1 MASGYIAILL
11 ATQRPSDL
19 TGFLRGCTHMKLVY
33 SDPRGHPTKIFKYF
47 LPKVLFFC
55 KTLFGQVDF
64 ILCYYHIVVIVFKV
78 WLWLAF
84 VITFQQSYHFKGGK
98 AWRYF
103 LMQGPLYPQTLA
115 SLPHTR
121 CSQSL
126 PPGPQQSTTEAVRAS
141 DKSQEKKQ
149 DHIMLSR
156 SKSSF
161 FSPIY
166 SKKCMQICIPKVGD
180 KCS

>member
-1 MASGYIAILL
+1 
-11 ATQRPSDL
+11 
-19 TGFLRGCTHMKLVY
+19 
-33 SDPRGHPTKIFKYF
+33 
-47 LPKVLFFC
+47 
-55 KTLFGQVDF
+55 
-64 ILCYYHIVVIVFKV
+64 
-78 WLWLAF
+78 
-84 VITFQQSYHFKGGK
+84 
-98 AWRYF
+98 
-103 LMQGPLYPQTLA
+103 MQGPLYPQTLP

-161 FSPIY
+161 FSP
-166 SKKCMQICIPKVGD
+166 CILRSACKFVFQRLETSAAKQGLD
-180 KCS
+180 NAAC